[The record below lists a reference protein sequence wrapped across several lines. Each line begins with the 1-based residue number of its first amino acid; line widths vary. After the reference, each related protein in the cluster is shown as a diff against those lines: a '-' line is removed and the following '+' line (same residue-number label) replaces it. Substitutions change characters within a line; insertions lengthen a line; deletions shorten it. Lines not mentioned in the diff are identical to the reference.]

1 MTSTIGPQVRT
12 PQVTLSEYRSLEESA
27 TERHEYHDGKIVAMT
42 GGSIEHSC
50 IAGNFYLCLALA
62 FKGTNF
68 KPYNSDLR
76 IWIPQYR
83 KGVYPDISV
92 IQGEPELHDGR
103 RDEILNPCL
112 IIEVLSA
119 STEAY
124 DRGDKFR
131 YYRSIPSFSEY
142 VLVSQTEAV
151 IDRYQRTAQNQWV
164 LETYQGLDATIE
176 LQTGNLKLA
185 ATDLYDGIKVNAL
198 S

>member
-1 MTSTIGPQVRT
+1 M
-12 PQVTLSEYRSLEESA
+12 
-27 TERHEYHDGKIVAMT
+27 VAIT
-42 GGSIEHSC
+42 GGSIEHSG

-62 FKGTNF
+62 FKGTRF

-83 KGVYPDISV
+83 RGVYPDISV
-92 IQGEPELHDGR
+92 IQGEPKLHDDR

-112 IIEVLSA
+112 IIEVLS
-119 STEAY
+119 SLTEAY

-131 YYRSIPSFSEY
+131 YYRSIPSLSEY

-151 IDRYQRTAQNQWV
+151 IDRYQRTAQNQWL

-185 ATDLYDGIKVNAL
+185 VADLYEGIQVNTSSWA
-198 S
+198 SF